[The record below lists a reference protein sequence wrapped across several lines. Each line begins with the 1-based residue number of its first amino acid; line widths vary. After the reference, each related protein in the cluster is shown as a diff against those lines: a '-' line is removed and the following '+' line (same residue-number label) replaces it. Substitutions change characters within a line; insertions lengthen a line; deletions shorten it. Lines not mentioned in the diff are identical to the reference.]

1 MVHQYLVIHQFH
13 QVEVQM
19 IPHETDWIF
28 IPATPKSEPLAR
40 PTVEKMPNQPKYKGP
55 PLQFGGLPV
64 PLARPMPKSVSRV
77 NPILAHVD
85 HQQVAAVSQPAAS
98 PQPIPIFGQHVK
110 PPVSRGT
117 ACKVSQ
123 QSDVLRIQY
132 PSKSAWLV
140 QEWRSIL
147 LRLGSDSSVFRTLEQ
162 SDHPEAHAARLL
174 DQFAASTLLR
184 YFAAWQSFRNTLH
197 SLNLSIADL
206 SEAQLADV
214 LIATSLS
221 KKSDCSAGSHIT
233 IKSIRWVATHAG
245 VQGLR
250 HAWSPLIDSFLRSRI
265 PKELK
270 EALPLSLY
278 TVWQLERRLLMSA
291 CSTVETVIIGAILV
305 CMWSGMR
312 FADAQRCSYH
322 SFCFDGTS
330 LRGSCWRTK
339 TSSSGQP
346 WGLLASGF
354 MSLGTFN
361 WVEKWL
367 TTMDDLWHQAKSTNL
382 DMPVPDFLFPKL
394 GTSGIEIPW
403 TPMTYADALAWLRY
417 ATALP
422 WKSSTQQS
430 IQWTAHSMKSTLL
443 AWGAQ
448 LIAEG
453 KVTPEERML
462 QGHHRQG
469 TSKSLRIYSRDDVH
483 GQLSFQQKVINFV
496 RRGGRFRTA
505 QHRGAQ
511 HPMDEP
517 PIQAEFFRKESL
529 YPKWKCFQFA
539 ATSAETS
546 AVEELPQD
554 TTEWSDSDSSD
565 SSSSSSEESDA
576 AEPMPNVRK
585 KPKTTAHVEAADEIL
600 VGFVTNVAT
609 RHVAHGGR
617 LEALS

>member
-1 MVHQYLVIHQFH
+1 MVHQYLVIHQF
-13 QVEVQM
+13 QPVTVQM
-19 IPHETDWIF
+19 TPSDTDWIF
-28 IPATPKSEPLAR
+28 IPATQKSEPLAR
-40 PTVEKMPNQPKYKGP
+40 PTLGTLPNRPKHKGP

-64 PLARPMPKSVSRV
+64 PSARPMPKSVSQARPMLDSV
-77 NPILAHVD
+77 G
-85 HQQVAAVSQPAAS
+85 HQQVPSVSQPAVS
-98 PQPIPIFGQHVK
+98 PQPIPIFGKHVK

-117 ACKVSQ
+117 ACKASQ
-123 QSDVLRIQY
+123 QSEFLRIQY

-147 LRLGSDSSVFRTLEQ
+147 LQLGPDSSVFLTLEQ

-184 YFAAWQSFRNTLH
+184 YFAAWQSFRNTVH

-221 KKSDCSAGSHIT
+221 KKSDCNAGSHIT

-245 VQGLR
+245 VQGLK

-270 EALPLSLY
+270 EALPFSLY

-322 SFCFDGTS
+322 SFCFDGKS

-339 TSSSGQP
+339 TSSRGQP

-361 WVEKWL
+361 WVEKGL

-382 DMPVPDFLFPKL
+382 DMPTPDFLFPKL

-430 IQWTAHSMKSTLL
+430 TQWTAHSMKSTLL
-443 AWGAQ
+443 ACGAQ

-483 GQLSFQQKVINFV
+483 GQLSFQQKVIDFV
-496 RRGGRFRTA
+496 RRGGRFMTA

-511 HPMDEP
+511 H
-517 PIQAEFFRKESL
+517 
-529 YPKWKCFQFA
+529 
-539 ATSAETS
+539 
-546 AVEELPQD
+546 
-554 TTEWSDSDSSD
+554 SSD
-565 SSSSSSEESDA
+565 SSSASSEESDA
-576 AEPMPNVRK
+576 AETKPNSRK
-585 KPKTTAHVEAADEIL
+585 KPRTTANVEDADEIL
-600 VGFVTNVAT
+600 IAFVTNVQHAMLPT
-609 RHVAHGGR
+609 SEDWKPYHEGKHYQAACGAR
-617 LEALS
+617 LDSDRVQFSRDLEPGKSLCQRPACMKAWKSSLL